1 MDASSQQKYISGTTT
16 RRNQNFDA
24 TGGDNYGDG
33 VEQLN
38 IEIDNGSQQQDM
50 MQQNEEDAYDE
61 HLENQVE
68 THQS

>member
-24 TGGDNYGDG
+24 TGGDNYGDD

-38 IEIDNGSQQQDM
+38 IEIDNGSQQ
-50 MQQNEEDAYDE
+50 
-61 HLENQVE
+61 
-68 THQS
+68 